1 MEISGTSP
9 SYLVNIDDDCLLS
22 LINIVETIEISPSD
36 QHELYCKQMKEA
48 SNLLPQY
55 IKTELNNWLDNQNT
69 KQMTYSCI
77 YPFIT
82 FKFRNH
88 LLVEHQI
95 IPDTPPNN
103 KCKVGEK
110 TILAKIQSLLVSYI
124 SNLVSY
130 EAEGYGRI
138 FQDIVPDILM
148 ANHQSSVG
156 SNKELEIHTEQAFS
170 KLKPDFLSLSC
181 IRGDNS
187 ALTYILPVET
197 ILSNLN
203 EEAKKLLQQ
212 PLWKIG
218 VDYSFKLNGNEF
230 IDGNERGPIPII
242 NINDVDAY
250 AEQETLLV
258 FDQDLMI
265 GITEEANEII
275 KKITNIYYEHR
286 IQHCLQPGEIMII
299 NNNKAV
305 HGRSGFAPKY
315 DGKDRFLIR
324 CFGMANEN
332 YERTSYARSGT
343 SRMFSAIYS

>member
-1 MEISGTSP
+1 MEKSPCCAINIS
-9 SYLVNIDDDCLLS
+9 DDCLLS
-22 LINIVETIEISPSD
+22 LINIVKTIEISPCD
-36 QHELYCKQMKEA
+36 EAELYCKKMKEL
-48 SNLLPQY
+48 SELIPEN
-55 IKTELNNWLDNQNT
+55 IKIEFKKWLDNQT
-69 KQMTYSCI
+69 
-77 YPFIT
+77 PLLL
-82 FKFRNH
+82 FKFNEYI
-88 LLVEHQI
+88 LNEHQHK
-95 IPDTPPNN
+95 PDTPPNN
-103 KCKVGEK
+103 KYKVGEK
-110 TILAKIQSLLVSYI
+110 TLLAKIQSLLMSFI

-138 FQDIVPDILM
+138 FQDIVPDITM

-170 KLKPDFLSLSC
+170 KLKPDLLSLSC

-197 ILSNLN
+197 ILDHLD
-203 EEAKKLLQQ
+203 EPDRKLLQQ

-242 NINDVDAY
+242 TTNINNVDT
-250 AEQETLLV
+250 EQDPILV

-265 GITEEANEII
+265 GITEEANDII

-286 IQHCLQPGEIMII
+286 IQHCLQPAEIIII

-305 HGRSGFAPKY
+305 HGRSGFKPKY
-315 DGKDRFLIR
+315 DGNDRFLIR
-324 CFGMANEN
+324 CFGMTTEN
-332 YERTSYARSGT
+332 FEKTLYARTNNST
-343 SRMFSAIYS
+343 MFSAIYS

>member
-1 MEISGTSP
+1 
-9 SYLVNIDDDCLLS
+9 LK
-22 LINIVETIEISPSD
+22 
-36 QHELYCKQMKEA
+36 HENNDGNRKAFIILKLNA
-48 SNLLPQY
+48 Y
-55 IKTELNNWLDNQNT
+55 ILN
-69 KQMTYSCI
+69 
-77 YPFIT
+77 
-82 FKFRNH
+82 
-88 LLVEHQI
+88 EHQN

-110 TILAKIQSLLVSYI
+110 TLLAKVQSLLMSFI

-138 FQDIVPDILM
+138 FQDIVPDITM

-187 ALTYILPVET
+187 ALTYILPLET
-197 ILSNLN
+197 ILVHLD
-203 EEAKKLLQQ
+203 EPDKKLLQQ
-212 PLWKIG
+212 SLWKIG

-242 NINDVDAY
+242 TTNINNVDA
-250 AEQETLLV
+250 EQDQLLV

-265 GITEEANEII
+265 GITEEANDII
-275 KKITNIYYEHR
+275 KKITNIYYEYR

-305 HGRSGFAPKY
+305 HGRSGFKPNY
-315 DGKDRFLIR
+315 DGNDRFLIR
-324 CFGMANEN
+324 CFGMLDEK
-332 YERTSYARSGT
+332 YQKTSYARADN

>member
-1 MEISGTSP
+1 MEVLP
-9 SYLVNIDDDCLLS
+9 RYV
-22 LINIVETIEISPSD
+22 INITNDSLLLLIKMVEKVEISPSD
-36 QHELYCKQMKEA
+36 NPELYCNHIKEL
-48 SNLLPQY
+48 SNSLPEN
-55 IKTELNNWLDNQNT
+55 IKSELKNLCDNQISSLSHFIIFKLNNNILT
-69 KQMTYSCI
+69 
-77 YPFIT
+77 
-82 FKFRNH
+82 
-88 LLVEHQI
+88 EHQN
-95 IPDTPPNN
+95 IPDTPQNN
-103 KCKVGEK
+103 KHKIGEK
-110 TILAKIQSLLVSYI
+110 TLLAKIQSLLINYI

-138 FQDIVPDILM
+138 FQDIVPDITM
-148 ANHQSSVG
+148 ENHQSSVG

-170 KLKPDFLSLSC
+170 KLKPDLLSLSC

-187 ALTYILPVET
+187 ALTYILPLET
-197 ILSNLN
+197 ILSHLD
-203 EEAKKLLQQ
+203 EPDKKLLQQ

-242 NINDVDAY
+242 SGSEDDPI
-250 AEQETLLV
+250 LV

-275 KKITNIYYEHR
+275 QQITNIYYEHR

-305 HGRSGFAPKY
+305 HGRSGFTPKY

-324 CFGMANEN
+324 CFGMTTEK
-332 YERTSYARSGT
+332 YQCTLYARADN

>member
-1 MEISGTSP
+1 MEMSETSS
-9 SYLVNIDDDCLLS
+9 SYAINIADDSLLS
-22 LINIVETIEISPSD
+22 LINIVEKIEISPSD
-36 QHELYCKQMKEA
+36 QPELYCKQMKEA
-48 SNLLPQY
+48 SNLLPEN
-55 IKTELNNWLDNQNT
+55 IKTQLEYLLDKQNQRS
-69 KQMTYSCI
+69 M
-77 YPFIT
+77 PFVL
-82 FKFRNH
+82 FKFNS
-88 LLVEHQI
+88 LLLDEYQN

-103 KCKVGEK
+103 KCKAGEK
-110 TILAKIQSLLVSYI
+110 TLLAKIQSLLVSFI

-170 KLKPDFLSLSC
+170 KLKPDLLSLSC

-187 ALTYILPVET
+187 ALTYILPVES
-197 ILSNLN
+197 ILVHLD
-203 EEAKKLLQQ
+203 ETDKKLLQR

-242 NINDVDAY
+242 SGTEHDPI
-250 AEQETLLV
+250 LV

-265 GITEEANEII
+265 GITAEASEII

-305 HGRSGFAPKY
+305 HGRSGFTPKY
-315 DGKDRFLIR
+315 NGKDRFLIR
-324 CFGMANEN
+324 CFGMLDEN
-332 YERTSYARSGT
+332 YQRTSYARRAENKG
-343 SRMFSAIYS
+343 MYSAIYS

>member
-1 MEISGTSP
+1 MEIISKTSQH
-9 SYLVNIDDDCLLS
+9 SVINIADDCLLS
-22 LINIVETIEISPSD
+22 LINIVQKIEISPSE
-36 QHELYCKQMKEA
+36 QPESYCNHIKEA
-48 SNLLPQY
+48 SNLLSEN
-55 IKTELNNWLDNQNT
+55 IKRELKNLLDNQTSSYNPNLNPVVIFKLNT
-69 KQMTYSCI
+69 KI
-77 YPFIT
+77 
-82 FKFRNH
+82 
-88 LLVEHQI
+88 LDEHEI

-110 TILAKIQSLLVSYI
+110 TILAKIQSLLASYI
-124 SNLVSY
+124 SKLVSY

-148 ANHQSSVG
+148 ANQQSSVG

-170 KLKPDFLSLSC
+170 KLKPDLLSLSC

-187 ALTYILPVET
+187 ALTYILPINT
-197 ILSNLN
+197 ILQYLDENDKNLLR
-203 EEAKKLLQQ
+203 K

-218 VDYSFKLNGNEF
+218 VDFSFKLNGNEF

-242 NINDVDAY
+242 SGTEEDPI
-250 AEQETLLV
+250 LV

-315 DGKDRFLIR
+315 NGKDRFLIR
-324 CFGMANEN
+324 CFGMLDEK
-332 YERTSYARSGT
+332 YQRTSYARADN

>member
-1 MEISGTSP
+1 MSETYP
-9 SYLVNIDDDCLLS
+9 SCVINIADNTLLS

-36 QHELYCKQMKEA
+36 RPELYCKKMKEL
-48 SNLLPQY
+48 SELIPENIKSELKKLLGNHPS
-55 IKTELNNWLDNQNT
+55 KQNT
-69 KQMTYSCI
+69 I
-77 YPFIT
+77 PIIPILI
-82 FKFRNH
+82 FKLNNH
-88 LLVEHQI
+88 LLNEHQN

-110 TILAKIQSLLVSYI
+110 TILAKIQTLFMSFI

-148 ANHQSSVG
+148 ANQQSSVG

-181 IRGDNS
+181 IRGDSS
-187 ALTYILPVET
+187 ALTYILPLES
-197 ILSNLN
+197 ILLHLD
-203 EEAKKLLQQ
+203 EPDKKLLQQ

-218 VDYSFKLNGNEF
+218 VDYSFKQNGIEF

-242 NINDVDAY
+242 TTNINNVDA
-250 AEQETLLV
+250 EQCTLLV

-265 GITEEANEII
+265 GITEEANDII

-286 IQHCLQPGEIMII
+286 IQHCLQPGEIIII

-315 DGKDRFLIR
+315 NGKDRFLIR
-324 CFGMANEN
+324 CFGMLDEK
-332 YERTSYARSGT
+332 YQKTSYARLDNNV
-343 SRMFSAIYS
+343 MFSAIYS

>member
-1 MEISGTSP
+1 MEIFETS
-9 SYLVNIDDDCLLS
+9 SRYVINITDDCLLS
-22 LINIVETIEISPSD
+22 LINIIETMEISPSEE
-36 QHELYCKQMKEA
+36 QALYFKKMKEL
-48 SNLLPQY
+48 SNLLPEN
-55 IKTELNNWLDNQNT
+55 IKAELNNFLDNHIP
-69 KQMTYSCI
+69 KPCI
-77 YPFIT
+77 I
-82 FKFRNH
+82 FKFNNY
-88 LLVEHQI
+88 LLDAHQN

-103 KCKVGEK
+103 KHKIGEK
-110 TILAKIQSLLVSYI
+110 TILAKLQSLLVSYI

-181 IRGDNS
+181 IRGDKS

-197 ILSNLN
+197 ILLHLD
-203 EEAKKLLQQ
+203 EPAKKLLQQ

-242 NINDVDAY
+242 NINGEN
-250 AEQETLLV
+250 AEQDPLLV

-286 IQHCLQPGEIMII
+286 IQHCLQPCEIMII

-305 HGRSGFAPKY
+305 HGRSGFKPKY
-315 DGKDRFLIR
+315 DGKDRFLVR
-324 CFGMANEN
+324 CFGMLDEK
-332 YERTSYARSGT
+332 YEKTSYAREDNNI
-343 SRMFSAIYS
+343 MFSAIYS

>member
-1 MEISGTSP
+1 MEISETTP
-9 SYLVNIDDDCLLS
+9 SYVIYIADDSLLE
-22 LINIVETIEISPSD
+22 IIEIIKQIEISPSD
-36 QHELYCKQMKEA
+36 EPELYCKKMKEL
-48 SNLLPQY
+48 SELIPEN
-55 IKTELNNWLDNQNT
+55 IKSEFKKILNNQTPLLL
-69 KQMTYSCI
+69 
-77 YPFIT
+77 
-82 FKFRNH
+82 FKFNEYILNEQQH
-88 LLVEHQI
+88 K
-95 IPDTPPNN
+95 PDTPPNN

-110 TILAKIQSLLVSYI
+110 TILAKIQSLFVSFI

-148 ANHQSSVG
+148 ANQQSSVG

-187 ALTYILPVET
+187 ALTYILPLES
-197 ILSNLN
+197 ILLHLD
-203 EEAKKLLQQ
+203 EPEKKLLQT

-242 NINDVDAY
+242 TTNINNVDT
-250 AEQETLLV
+250 EQCTLLV
-258 FDQDLMI
+258 FDQDLMR
-265 GITEEANEII
+265 GITEEANDII

-286 IQHCLQPGEIMII
+286 NQHCLQPGEIMII

-315 DGKDRFLIR
+315 NGKDRFLIR
-324 CFGMANEN
+324 CFGMSDEK
-332 YERTSYARSGT
+332 YQKTSYARSNN
-343 SRMFSAIYS
+343 SVMFSAIYS

>member
-1 MEISGTSP
+1 MFDNKISNP
-9 SYLVNIDDDCLLS
+9 LPFIIFKLNNHLVNEC
-22 LINIVETIEISPSD
+22 
-36 QHELYCKQMKEA
+36 
-48 SNLLPQY
+48 
-55 IKTELNNWLDNQNT
+55 QN
-69 KQMTYSCI
+69 
-77 YPFIT
+77 
-82 FKFRNH
+82 
-88 LLVEHQI
+88 

-110 TILAKIQSLLVSYI
+110 TVLSKIQSLLVSYI

-138 FQDIVPDILM
+138 FQDIVPDIMM
-148 ANHQSSVG
+148 ANQQSSVG

-170 KLKPDFLSLSC
+170 KLKPDLLSLSC

-187 ALTYILPVET
+187 ALTYILPINT
-197 ILSNLN
+197 IIRYLDEND
-203 EEAKKLLQQ
+203 KKLLQQ

-242 NINDVDAY
+242 NINDVDA
-250 AEQETLLV
+250 EEDPILV

-299 NNNKAV
+299 NNNKAL
-305 HGRSGFAPKY
+305 HGRSGFTPKY
-315 DGKDRFLIR
+315 DGRDRFLIR
-324 CFGMANEN
+324 CFGMTTEK
-332 YERTSYARSGT
+332 YQRTSYARADN

>member
-1 MEISGTSP
+1 MEISETHP
-9 SYLVNIDDDCLLS
+9 SYVIYIVDDCLLS
-22 LINIVETIEISPSD
+22 LINIVKTIEISPSD
-36 QHELYCKQMKEA
+36 DPELYCKKMKEL
-48 SNLLPQY
+48 STLIPEN
-55 IKTELNNWLDNQNT
+55 IKSELKKILDNQT
-69 KQMTYSCI
+69 
-77 YPFIT
+77 PLLL
-82 FKFRNH
+82 FKFNEYI
-88 LLVEHQI
+88 LNDQQDK
-95 IPDTPPNN
+95 PDTPPNN

-110 TILAKIQSLLVSYI
+110 TILAKIQSLFVSFI

-148 ANHQSSVG
+148 SNHQSSVG

-170 KLKPDFLSLSC
+170 KLKPEFLSLSC
-181 IRGDNS
+181 IRGDNT
-187 ALTYILPVET
+187 ALTYILSLKT
-197 ILSNLN
+197 ILLHLD
-203 EEAKKLLQQ
+203 EPDKKILQQ

-218 VDYSFKLNGNEF
+218 VDYSFKQHGNEF

-242 NINDVDAY
+242 NINDVDG
-250 AEQETLLV
+250 EQDPILV

-265 GITEEANEII
+265 GMTEEANDII

-286 IQHCLQPGEIMII
+286 IQHCLQPGEIIII

-305 HGRSGFAPKY
+305 HGRSGFKPKY

-324 CFGMANEN
+324 CFGMLDEK
-332 YERTSYARSGT
+332 YQKTSYARADN

>member
-9 SYLVNIDDDCLLS
+9 SYLINIDDDCLLS

-36 QHELYCKQMKEA
+36 QPELYCKQMKEA
-48 SNLLPQY
+48 SNLLPHY

-69 KQMTYSCI
+69 KQIPYTYT
-77 YPFIT
+77 YPFII

-88 LLVEHQI
+88 LLLEHQN

-110 TILAKIQSLLVSYI
+110 TILAKIQSILVSYI

-138 FQDIVPDILM
+138 FQDIVPDITM

-181 IRGDNS
+181 IRGDKS
-187 ALTYILPVET
+187 ALTYILPINT
-197 ILSNLN
+197 IIRYLDEND
-203 EEAKKLLQQ
+203 KKLLQQ

-242 NINDVDAY
+242 NININDVDA
-250 AEQETLLV
+250 EDPILI

-324 CFGMANEN
+324 CFGMTTEN
-332 YERTSYARSGT
+332 YQCTSYARADNSI
-343 SRMFSAIYS
+343 MFSAIYS

>member
-1 MEISGTSP
+1 METFQPAPI
-9 SYLVNIDDDCLLS
+9 NIINVDDDCLLS
-22 LINIVETIEISPSD
+22 LIQIVETIEISPSD
-36 QHELYCKQMKEA
+36 QPELYCKQMKQLSELIPENIKLQLN
-48 SNLLPQY
+48 SLLENVTNRSA
-55 IKTELNNWLDNQNT
+55 I
-69 KQMTYSCI
+69 I
-77 YPFIT
+77 
-82 FKFRNH
+82 FKCANH
-88 LLVEHQI
+88 LLNEHQN
-95 IPDTPPNN
+95 IPYTPPNN
-103 KCKVGEK
+103 KHKIGEK
-110 TILAKIQSLLVSYI
+110 TILAKIQSLLVSFI

-138 FQDIVPDILM
+138 FQDIVPDIQM
-148 ANHQSSVG
+148 ANQQSSVG

-187 ALTYILPVET
+187 ALTYILPMET
-197 ILSNLN
+197 ILSHLD
-203 EEAKKLLQQ
+203 EPAKKLLQT

-242 NINDVDAY
+242 NINGDD
-250 AEQETLLV
+250 AEQDPLLV
-258 FDQDLMI
+258 FDQDLML
-265 GITEEANEII
+265 GITEEASEII

-305 HGRSGFAPKY
+305 HGRSGFTPKY

-324 CFGMANEN
+324 CFGML
-332 YERTSYARSGT
+332 YEKYEKTSYAREDNT
-343 SRMFSAIYS
+343 VMFSAIYS

>member
-1 MEISGTSP
+1 MGTFQP
-9 SYLVNIDDDCLLS
+9 PPINIINVDDYCLLS
-22 LINIVETIEISPSD
+22 LIQIVETIHISPSD
-36 QHELYCKQMKEA
+36 QPELYCKQMKQLSKLIPE
-48 SNLLPQY
+48 N
-55 IKTELNNWLDNQNT
+55 IKLQLNSLVENVTN
-69 KQMTYSCI
+69 KSVI
-77 YPFIT
+77 I
-82 FKFRNH
+82 FKCANH
-88 LLVEHQI
+88 LLNEHQN

-103 KCKVGEK
+103 KHKIGEK
-110 TILAKIQSLLVSYI
+110 TILAKIQSLLVSFI

-138 FQDIVPDILM
+138 FQDIVPDIQM
-148 ANHQSSVG
+148 ANQQSSVG

-187 ALTYILPVET
+187 ALTYILPLNT
-197 ILSNLN
+197 ILRYLD
-203 EEAKKLLQQ
+203 EPAKKLLQT
-212 PLWKIG
+212 PIWKIG

-242 NINDVDAY
+242 NINGEDIELEADPK
-250 AEQETLLV
+250 LV

-265 GITEEANEII
+265 GITEEASDII

-305 HGRSGFAPKY
+305 HGRSGFIPKY

-324 CFGMANEN
+324 CFGMT
-332 YERTSYARSGT
+332 YEKYETTSYARADNT
-343 SRMFSAIYS
+343 VMFSAIYS

>member
-1 MEISGTSP
+1 MSPTYIINVEDESLLTIIRIINELQISS
-9 SYLVNIDDDCLLS
+9 
-22 LINIVETIEISPSD
+22 SD
-36 QHELYCKQMKEA
+36 EQELYCKKMKELT
-48 SNLLPQY
+48 NLLPEN
-55 IKTELNNWLDNQNT
+55 IKLELKCLVYNEISSHPLSEP
-69 KQMTYSCI
+69 KS
-77 YPFIT
+77 PFII
-82 FKFRNH
+82 FKLNTNI
-88 LLVEHQI
+88 LNEQQQN
-95 IPDTPPNN
+95 PETPPNN
-103 KCKVGEK
+103 KHKVGEK
-110 TILAKIQSLLVSYI
+110 TLLAKIQSLLVSFI

-138 FQDIVPDILM
+138 FQDIVPDIQM
-148 ANHQSSVG
+148 ANQQSSVG

-181 IRGDNS
+181 IRCDNS

-197 ILSNLN
+197 ILSHLD
-203 EEAKKLLQQ
+203 EPAKKLLQT

-242 NINDVDAY
+242 NINGND
-250 AEQETLLV
+250 AEQDPLLV
-258 FDQDLMI
+258 FDQDLML
-265 GITEEANEII
+265 GITEEASEII

-305 HGRSGFAPKY
+305 HGRSGFTPKY

-324 CFGMANEN
+324 CFGML
-332 YERTSYARSGT
+332 YEKYEKTSYAREDNT
-343 SRMFSAIYS
+343 VMFSAIYS

>member
-1 MEISGTSP
+1 M
-9 SYLVNIDDDCLLS
+9 
-22 LINIVETIEISPSD
+22 
-36 QHELYCKQMKEA
+36 
-48 SNLLPQY
+48 
-55 IKTELNNWLDNQNT
+55 
-69 KQMTYSCI
+69 
-77 YPFIT
+77 
-82 FKFRNH
+82 
-88 LLVEHQI
+88 
-95 IPDTPPNN
+95 
-103 KCKVGEK
+103 
-110 TILAKIQSLLVSYI
+110 QSLLVSYI

-138 FQDIVPDILM
+138 FQDIVPDITM

-170 KLKPDFLSLSC
+170 KLKPDLLSLSC
-181 IRGDNS
+181 IRGDNL
-187 ALTYILPVET
+187 ALTYILPINT
-197 ILSNLN
+197 ILQYLDEND
-203 EEAKKLLQQ
+203 KKLLQQ

-242 NINDVDAY
+242 NINDMDA
-250 AEQETLLV
+250 EEDLILV

-265 GITEEANEII
+265 GITEEATEII
-275 KKITNIYYEHR
+275 QKITNIYYEHR

-305 HGRSGFAPKY
+305 HGRSGFTPKY

-324 CFGMANEN
+324 CFGMTTEN
-332 YERTSYARSGT
+332 YQRTSYARADN

>member
-1 MEISGTSP
+1 MEISGTSS
-9 SYLVNIDDDCLLS
+9 SYVINISDDCLLS
-22 LINIVETIEISPSD
+22 LIYIVQKIEISPSD
-36 QHELYCKQMKEA
+36 QPELYCNHIKEA
-48 SNLLPQY
+48 SNLLPEN
-55 IKTELNNWLDNQNT
+55 IKTELKTLFDNQ
-69 KQMTYSCI
+69 MSSPL
-77 YPFIT
+77 PFII
-82 FKFRNH
+82 FKINTH
-88 LLVEHQI
+88 LLVEHQN

-110 TILAKIQSLLVSYI
+110 TVLSKIQSLLVSYI

-138 FQDIVPDILM
+138 FQDIVPDIMM
-148 ANHQSSVG
+148 ANQQSSVG

-170 KLKPDFLSLSC
+170 KLKPDLLSLSC
-181 IRGDNS
+181 IRGDSS
-187 ALTYILPVET
+187 ALTYILPINT
-197 ILSNLN
+197 ILQYLDEN
-203 EEAKKLLQQ
+203 EKKLLQQ

-242 NINDVDAY
+242 NINDVN
-250 AEQETLLV
+250 AEEDPILV

-305 HGRSGFAPKY
+305 HGRSGFTPKY
-315 DGKDRFLIR
+315 DGRDRFLIR
-324 CFGMANEN
+324 CFGMTTEK
-332 YERTSYARSGT
+332 YQRTSYARADN